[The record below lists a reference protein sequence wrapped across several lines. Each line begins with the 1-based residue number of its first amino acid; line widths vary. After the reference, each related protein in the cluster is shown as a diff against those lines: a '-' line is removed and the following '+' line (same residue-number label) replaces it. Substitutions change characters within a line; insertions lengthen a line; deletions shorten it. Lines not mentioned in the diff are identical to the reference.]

1 MYVDY
6 EDGSKDMNIDTES
19 TADNRSLR
27 IPFQALP
34 MPDTLPRPL
43 EDDEQTSEDD
53 NATNPDTTDAMS
65 DDDYLYNANELE
77 EELDDETDDIDEDL
91 KLELGE

>member
-1 MYVDY
+1 
-6 EDGSKDMNIDTES
+6 
-19 TADNRSLR
+19 
-27 IPFQALP
+27 

-77 EELDDETDDIDEDL
+77 EELDDETDDNDEDL
-91 KLELGE
+91 ELELGE